1 MHSPATRCQL
11 FGHWT
16 KFLSSPA
23 RASVRFWHLADT
35 GGGIPP
41 DKLNNVFDPFYTTK
55 GHGTGLGLSI
65 VRTIV
70 ENFGGRI
77 WAENRTA
84 GNMLSHGFIFILHAD
99 RRTHSSI
106 KSRLAN
112 IANFSD

>member
-1 MHSPATRCQL
+1 
-11 FGHWT
+11 
-16 KFLSSPA
+16 
-23 RASVRFWHLADT
+23 LADT

-84 GNMLSHGFIFILHAD
+84 GGAVFRFTLPILRTAQILPHGPV
-99 RRTHSSI
+99 
-106 KSRLAN
+106 N
-112 IANFSD
+112 